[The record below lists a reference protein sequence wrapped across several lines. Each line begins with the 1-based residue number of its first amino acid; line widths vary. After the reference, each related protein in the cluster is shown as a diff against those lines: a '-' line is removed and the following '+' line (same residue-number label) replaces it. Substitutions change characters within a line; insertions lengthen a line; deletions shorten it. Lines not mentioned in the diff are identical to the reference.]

1 MIKFSHSSLSG
12 LQISLY
18 DLYWPFSIFMVFLMS
33 FKAIDIKNCQIKA
46 KSTFLEFLDKFCQK
60 LPFSDTTV
68 LNYQEVKIKLFGMI
82 GTPPGD
88 KWF

>member
-1 MIKFSHSSLSG
+1 MVPNMRKNDKIFTFLTFLPSNN
-12 LQISLY
+12 LY

-60 LPFSDTTV
+60 LP
-68 LNYQEVKIKLFGMI
+68 
-82 GTPPGD
+82 
-88 KWF
+88 